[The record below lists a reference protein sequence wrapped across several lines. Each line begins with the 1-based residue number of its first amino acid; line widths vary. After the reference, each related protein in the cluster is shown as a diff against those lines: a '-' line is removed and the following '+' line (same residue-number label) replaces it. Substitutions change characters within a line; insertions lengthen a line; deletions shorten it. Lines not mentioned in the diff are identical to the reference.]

1 VEKQPDEVFKDKLDI
16 VGLVDFIWVFAGGR
30 LFVSLTSLLWLEGE
44 DDLVREKCFL
54 HNAKQNTEELKNE
67 VKAIL
72 EACIREIIPP
82 IYDSVI

>member
-1 VEKQPDEVFKDKLDI
+1 M
-16 VGLVDFIWVFAGGR
+16 
-30 LFVSLTSLLWLEGE
+30 SLTSLLWLEGE